1 MAGVLAVQGAPLQ
14 FEVTEGPGTIV
25 EFDQLKPRT
34 DGTPTTR
41 RMWLA
46 GPRQVRTTRN
56 AWLVN
61 STDGA
66 LVVLVYWTLL
76 GSTAALVQSIVPP
89 ARVWPCSNQMWWS
102 RW

>member
-25 EFDQLKPRT
+25 EFDQLNPRP
-34 DGTPTTR
+34 DGTPTAR

-46 GPRQVRTTRN
+46 GPRHDSTTLN

-66 LVVLVYWTLL
+66 LVVLVNWTLL
-76 GSTAALVQSIVPP
+76 GRTAALVQLIVPS
-89 ARVWPCSNQMWWS
+89 ARVSPCSNQMWWS
-102 RW
+102 R